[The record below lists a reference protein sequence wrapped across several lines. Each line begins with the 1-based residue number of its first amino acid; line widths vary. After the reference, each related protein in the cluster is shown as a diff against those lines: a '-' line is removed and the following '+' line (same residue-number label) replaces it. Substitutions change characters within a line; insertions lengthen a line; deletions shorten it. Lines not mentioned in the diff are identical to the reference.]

1 MTPDMLRAFSAI
13 EQKPTTTARTRLLI
27 TRRVCRHLC
36 TLLQSIRA
44 ERRALRRQAA
54 CLRGGLPF
62 TKTAIERLEQ
72 LAAEHRADHLATGRH
87 VLTMYGVLLLRDPAG
102 DAGALSFDELC
113 DLLNVNTVER
123 EQARRDG
130 ATSFRDVAFIH
141 ALEDSASRRGEDC
154 KGGPL
159 FEAYRAAMMEFIRTA
174 PAEQLP
180 DPFAPGGP
188 LYGCPVQVLNPD
200 GSVTVKRPDLTVHDS
215 NGARV
220 VKR

>member
-1 MTPDMLRAFSAI
+1 MTPDMLNTLAAI

-27 TRRVCRHLC
+27 TRRVCRLLC
-36 TLLQSIRA
+36 TVRQNIHA

-54 CLRGGLPF
+54 CLRSGLPF

-72 LAAEHRADHLATGRH
+72 LAAGHRADELATARN

-102 DAGALSFDELC
+102 DAAALGFGELC

-154 KGGPL
+154 KSGPL

-188 LYGCPVQVLNPD
+188 LYGCPVRELNPD
-200 GSVTVKRPDLTVHDS
+200 GSVTIKRPALTVHDS
-215 NGARV
+215 SGARV